1 MPTHSPGRAWTPT
14 LGAVPA
20 ADGAASFRVWAPRS
34 AVVELVLYGA
44 AGEERV
50 LSMERDG
57 EYWTANVVAGAG
69 SRYKYRLDNDAAY
82 PDPCSRRQPEG
93 VHGPSEV
100 VRPSDFA
107 WTDEGWTPPVVSDLS
122 LYECHIG
129 TLTPEGTFDS
139 AVSQLRRIRELGVT
153 AVEVMPIASFAGRWN
168 WGYDGVALY
177 APAEP
182 YGGPKGFRQFVDA
195 AHGVGLAVVL
205 DVVYNHFG
213 PSGNYTSL
221 YSERY
226 LTEGR
231 HTP

>member
-1 MPTHSPGRAWTPT
+1 
-14 LGAVPA
+14 
-20 ADGAASFRVWAPRS
+20 
-34 AVVELVLYGA
+34 VVELVLYGA